1 MVVTRKL
8 AAIMVLDVVGYSRL
22 MGADEQGT
30 LSRLNALRQEL
41 LDPGITRREGR
52 IVKTLGD
59 GLLVEFS
66 SAVSAVHCAAEIQQA
81 LKQHVVN
88 GDVPLT
94 LRIGINLGDVIV
106 QDDDIYG
113 DGVNVA
119 ARLEGIAEPGGI
131 CISREVACHVRDRLP
146 YRLEDRGEVQLKNIQ
161 APVQVFRV
169 VLDGTTAPV
178 AAPATAVP
186 APPRIRLERT
196 RIAVLPF
203 DNMSGEVADEY
214 FADGIS
220 EDIITEL
227 SRFHSLFV
235 IARHST
241 FVYKGRPVGVAEVGR
256 ELGVNYVLEGSVRR
270 SGQRLRINAQL
281 IEVATGN
288 HLWAE
293 RYDRAL
299 DDVFAV
305 QDEITRRIVAMLPA
319 RMEAAEFEH
328 ARRKPAANLGAYDF
342 LLRAKF
348 LHHRGSAEENAE
360 ALRCLHKALELDGE
374 NAQIYAW
381 LACSYGQAFVRG
393 YLPVAEAQ
401 AKCRAAAMR
410 AAEVSTADSDSQRI
424 LCEIAL
430 LDGDLERAAGHHE
443 QAFSINPNDPI
454 IVAQRCDIRLL
465 QGLVEE
471 ALDWGQQVLALD
483 PGCQTRWHYLGMTHY
498 AMTRYN
504 EAVAA
509 FRKHPALRA
518 AQLGNLAAC
527 HARLGDAARAGEL
540 AGEVAR
546 LAPGYRVGDY
556 LRTRPYLRKED
567 FEHHRAGLLAAG
579 LPA

>member
-22 MGADEQGT
+22 MGTDESGT
-30 LSRLNALRQEL
+30 LSRLMDLRHDL
-41 LDPGITRREGR
+41 LDPGIARCEGR

-66 SAVSAVHCAAEIQQA
+66 SAVSAVLCAVEIQRA

-106 QDDDIYG
+106 QGDDIYG

-131 CISREVACHVRDRLP
+131 CLSREVACQVRDRLP
-146 YRLEDRGEVQLKNIQ
+146 CRLEDRGEVQLKNID

-169 VLDGTTAPV
+169 VLDPD
-178 AAPATAVP
+178 APAIVP
-186 APPRIRLERT
+186 LQPARIPARARLERT

-203 DNMSGEVADEY
+203 DNMSGEAADEY

-241 FVYKGRPVGVAEVGR
+241 FVYKGRPVGVAQVGR
-256 ELGVNYVLEGSVRR
+256 ELGVSYVLEGSVRR
-270 SGQRLRINAQL
+270 SGQRLRITAQL

-299 DDVFAV
+299 DDVFMV

-319 RMEAAEFEH
+319 RMEAAELEH

-342 LLRAKF
+342 LLRAKY

-360 ALRCLHKALELDGE
+360 ALRCLEQALALDAE
-374 NAQIYAW
+374 NAQIHAW
-381 LACSYGQAFVRG
+381 IACTYGQAFVRG
-393 YLPVAEAQ
+393 YLPVADAQ
-401 AKCRAAAMR
+401 AKLRAAALR
-410 AAEVSTADSDSQRI
+410 AAEVNADDSDSQRI

-430 LDGDLERAAGHHE
+430 IDGDLERAVGHHE

-465 QGLVEE
+465 QGLIEE
-471 ALDWGQQVLALD
+471 SLDWGQQVLALD
-483 PGCQTRWHYLGMTHY
+483 PSCQLRWHYIGMTHY
-498 AMTRYN
+498 ALTRYSD
-504 EAVAA
+504 AVAA
-509 FRKHPALRA
+509 FRRHPSLRA

-527 HARLGDAARAGEL
+527 HARLGETARGREL
-540 AGEVAR
+540 AGEVVR
-546 LAPGYRVGDY
+546 SAPGYRVSEY
-556 LRTRPYLRKED
+556 LKTRPYLRSED
-567 FEHHRAGLLAAG
+567 LEHHRAGLLAAG